1 MLPPAD
7 LEANICAQPP
17 LLEPDKPFDTKGVTV
32 TLASESEFGPASYW
46 VEDCNKDG
54 LQDIA
59 MRNGSLRLDFRGL
72 PARVRALDVSLVN
85 RVIGDAGFLAV
96 LDPAV
101 QEMDRQALAALV
113 GQEQLL
119 SLRSEP
125 GRPYHYADL
134 TLKEGCFLGLSL
146 TPPEAGGAPGAP
158 RRPAPETFPVPG
170 AQCQLAV
177 GLGSRPE
184 PSYVPVPAA
193 TVLQLPLW
201 CSGVIPWRSLRKTP
215 KVIGCC

>member
-1 MLPPAD
+1 MTRSAYSGYSIWTAPVGSPSPPIAVDLTQVAQWSLNLANGIPQPEIGEILLPPAD

-113 GQEQLL
+113 GA
-119 SLRSEP
+119 R
-125 GRPYHYADL
+125 
-134 TLKEGCFLGLSL
+134 T
-146 TPPEAGGAPGAP
+146 
-158 RRPAPETFPVPG
+158 APEPALG
-170 AQCQLAV
+170 A
-177 GLGSRPE
+177 G
-184 PSYVPVPAA
+184 PS
-193 TVLQLPLW
+193 LPLR
-201 CSGVIPWRSLRKTP
+201 GPDAQGRLFLRP
-215 KVIGCC
+215 QLDAP